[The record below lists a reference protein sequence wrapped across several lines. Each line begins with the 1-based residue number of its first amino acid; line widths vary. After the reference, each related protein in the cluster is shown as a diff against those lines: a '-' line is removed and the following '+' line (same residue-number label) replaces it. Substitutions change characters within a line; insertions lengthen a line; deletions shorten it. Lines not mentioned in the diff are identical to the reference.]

1 MSHLEFLSMSK
12 NPSLSRARKKRKRL
26 KKERKKEV
34 QLTDKKTTAINIK
47 KNIDTYEYRQKNCH
61 L

>member
-1 MSHLEFLSMSK
+1 MSHLELLSMSE
-12 NPSLSRARKKRKRL
+12 NPSLSRARSKKKKKIEER

-34 QLTDKKTTAINIK
+34 QLTDNSMLAPK
-47 KNIDTYEYRQKNCH
+47 